1 MHDWVSN
8 NKNPWK
14 DKRVWSPF
22 VTMAACYPGMQAWH
36 SLPAAEAG
44 GHSQQWVLQT
54 QGCCAGD
61 HVRLEDASA

>member
-44 GHSQQWVLQT
+44 GHSQHSASYR
-54 QGCCAGD
+54 GRAAA
-61 HVRLEDASA
+61 LEITCD